1 MTDCKQLEDGRLHHE
16 LGNKSRVP
24 ILVPIGPRAAGDS
37 RQHAYG
43 TGQDAGVRK
52 KKVVMVAEYGDGG
65 RIYLFVYA
73 DCRGCRESPEV
84 AEKTAVGAGNRFE
97 EAFRNADS
105 AFRRR
110 YGL

>member
-1 MTDCKQLEDGRLHHE
+1 
-16 LGNKSRVP
+16 
-24 ILVPIGPRAAGDS
+24 
-37 RQHAYG
+37 
-43 TGQDAGVRK
+43 
-52 KKVVMVAEYGDGG
+52 MVAEYGDGG

-73 DCRGCRESPEV
+73 DCRGCRESLEV

>member
-1 MTDCKQLEDGRLHHE
+1 MTVDSTHTE
-16 LGNKSRVP
+16 L
-24 ILVPIGPRAAGDS
+24 
-37 RQHAYG
+37 
-43 TGQDAGVRK
+43 VRTPVYVK

-73 DCRGCRESPEV
+73 DCRGCRESLEV

-105 AFRRR
+105 VFRRR